1 MRTQITRRTLL
12 NAHPGPGLP
21 Q

>member
-1 MRTQITRRTLL
+1 MPTQTTGRTLL

-21 Q
+21 P